1 MGIRSRGLVAV
12 LAVFAALPGLV
23 IREMRGQASAGL
35 ADRLRQATE
44 QTSLDAEE
52 SKPWHLKLEV
62 QTFDKDGKAAVNGTV
77 EEWWA
82 SATLNRVVYTSP
94 SGTTTEI
101 HNGDGYFRTAGSP
114 GGEYL
119 FDLMRQQAV
128 HPMPSDYESK
138 GIKLEARTE
147 SFGKVKLDC
156 VMPGQE
162 IRGVAF
168 EPFGL
173 FPMYCLEHDG
183 AWLRVTYDFGSLA
196 VTRNKVGKFGEKMVP
211 LEMSANGGDKLLV
224 TAKTVAL
231 QTVSLTAADFVPGDD
246 LKKVGD
252 GPAKVSSGVIAGSKI
267 GGPNPIYPESA
278 KMKHVEGA
286 VVMRAIIGRDGRIHR
301 LTLIS
306 YPDGDLAI
314 SALAAVR
321 QWTYKPYMLFGEPT
335 EVDTT
340 ITVNYAFGP

>member
-1 MGIRSRGLVAV
+1 MTV
-12 LAVFAALPGLV
+12 LAVIAALQVLAVREMWGQEPAGLV
-23 IREMRGQASAGL
+23 E
-35 ADRLRQATE
+35 RLRQATE
-44 QTSLDAEE
+44 LSSLDAEG

-62 QTFDKDGKAAVNGTV
+62 QTFDKDGKAAESGTV

-82 SATLNRVVYTSP
+82 SPTLNRVVYTNP
-94 SGTTTEI
+94 SGMAAEI
-101 HNGDGYFRTAGSP
+101 HNADGYFRTADSP

-119 FDLMRQQAV
+119 FDLMRRQVV

-138 GIKLEARTE
+138 GIKLDVRTE

-156 VMPGQE
+156 VMLGQE
-162 IRGVAF
+162 IRGLKSA
-168 EPFGL
+168 PFGL
-173 FPMYCLEHDG
+173 FPMYCLEQGG
-183 AWLRVTYDFGSLA
+183 ASLRLTYDFGSLA

-211 LEMSANGGDKLLV
+211 LEISADGGTKLLA
-224 TAKTVAL
+224 TAKIVAL
-231 QTVSLTAADFVPGDD
+231 QTVPLTAADFVPEDD
-246 LKKVGD
+246 LKRVGD

-267 GGPNPIYPESA
+267 GGPVPIFPQSA
-278 KMKHVEGA
+278 KERHISGA

-340 ITVNYAFGP
+340 ITVNYNFGPS